1 METNIVKIITLADI
15 ASVANGLCGFFS
27 IIAIL
32 QNNIVLSAQLL
43 FLAVIFDAM
52 DGTLARL
59 FNNDN
64 MEHVVFGETIDSLS
78 DIVSFGVAPAV
89 ILYMLTGQ
97 LYMLIASALVII
109 CGILRLSRYNTI
121 TAYTDAP
128 TTTFI
133 GLPIPVTAFMLGAFM
148 LSYYNPILLF
158 IVMVLISI
166 LMVTDIEYPKI
177 KEIPLIVIVAI
188 LMIMAA
194 VPFINNMLYRIPAYL
209 ILILGILYII
219 GIIVISVYDNR
230 NLKDKVQN
238 ISDFNN
244 SLNKR

>member
-1 METNIVKIITLADI
+1 METNILKIITLADI
-15 ASVANGLCGFFS
+15 ASLANGLCGFFS

>member
-1 METNIVKIITLADI
+1 
-15 ASVANGLCGFFS
+15 
-27 IIAIL
+27 
-32 QNNIVLSAQLL
+32 
-43 FLAVIFDAM
+43 M

>member
-1 METNIVKIITLADI
+1 
-15 ASVANGLCGFFS
+15 
-27 IIAIL
+27 
-32 QNNIVLSAQLL
+32 
-43 FLAVIFDAM
+43 
-52 DGTLARL
+52 
-59 FNNDN
+59 